1 MIIDSIIQLINLGVN
16 ILCLVIDIK
25 KKFPEKAE

>member
-16 ILCLVIDIK
+16 VLRIDIK
-25 KKFPEKAE
+25 KKFPEKTE

>member
-16 ILCLVIDIK
+16 VLRIDIK
-25 KKFPEKAE
+25 KKFSEKTE

>member
-16 ILCLVIDIK
+16 ILRLVIDVK